1 MGLRVAPHD
10 RWPWKTL
17 ALWCVFVFLWFC
29 GSVDCASS
37 PRTHRPKNNAEQ
49 RGVGTAS
56 RRTSPSREGWSGKRE
71 EPEQSSARSAMAA
84 ALPFPQSPGAGIPA
98 TKPKPKLRSPYVP
111 QSCWEGG
118 CME

>member
-37 PRTHRPKNNAEQ
+37 PRTHRPKKLTQNREGSGRHPGGRAPVEKGGAGSAKSLSRVPRAQ
-49 RGVGTAS
+49 RWLPHFPFLSLPARAS
-56 RRTSPSREGWSGKRE
+56 RPLN
-71 EPEQSSARSAMAA
+71 PN
-84 ALPFPQSPGAGIPA
+84 PN
-98 TKPKPKLRSPYVP
+98 
-111 QSCWEGG
+111 
-118 CME
+118 